1 MQGSSSWPGQPE
13 RSAVVGVVEADVE
26 WDEGLVLVE
35 PVADPDDDGRTS
47 NGTGN
52 SECDVLGVL
61 VPANGG
67 FGLFDHMGLS
77 GLNLLLRHDWFL
89 SVVTG
94 WSS

>member
-13 RSAVVGVVEADVE
+13 RSAVVGVVEADV
-26 WDEGLVLVE
+26 DRVEGLVLVE
-35 PVADPDDDGRTS
+35 PVAKPDDDGRTS
-47 NGTGN
+47 DGAGD

-67 FGLFDHMGLS
+67 FGLLDHDGLS
-77 GLNLLLRHDWFL
+77 VLNLLLRHDWFL

-94 WSS
+94 WSL